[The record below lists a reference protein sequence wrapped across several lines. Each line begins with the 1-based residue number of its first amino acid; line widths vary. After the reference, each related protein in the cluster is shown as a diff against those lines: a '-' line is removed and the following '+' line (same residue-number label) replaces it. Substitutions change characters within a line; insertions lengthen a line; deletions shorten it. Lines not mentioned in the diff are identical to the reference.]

1 MKLVNEGVIGIIY
14 RHGFNDYEFMIG
26 DFPKEIRE
34 RIDTLVSS
42 YDDGYNL
49 SGARGDRT
57 LTLEEANINYWE
69 KEFIDQHLIDDL
81 KEFWY
86 DEGREELPGDAEIKR
101 QLKENPMEFV
111 YGLVQKV
118 KELEA
123 ML

>member
-42 YDDGYNL
+42 YDNGYNL

-86 DEGREELPGDAEIKR
+86 DQDREEIPSDEQIKED
-101 QLKENPMEFV
+101 LKKNPMEFV

>member
-34 RIDTLVSS
+34 RIETLVSS

-86 DEGREELPGDAEIKR
+86 DQDREEIPSDEQIKED
-101 QLKENPMEFV
+101 LKKNPMEFV

>member
-1 MKLVNEGVIGIIY
+1 MKLLNEGVIGIIY
-14 RHGFNDYEFMIG
+14 RHSFNDYEFMIG

-86 DEGREELPGDAEIKR
+86 DQDREEIPSDEQIKED
-101 QLKENPMEFV
+101 LKKNPMEFV

>member
-86 DEGREELPGDAEIKR
+86 DQDREEIPSDEQIKED
-101 QLKENPMEFV
+101 LKKNPMEFV

>member
-1 MKLVNEGVIGIIY
+1 MKEGVIGVIY

-34 RIDTLVSS
+34 RIEILISG
-42 YDDGYNL
+42 YDDGYNM
-49 SGARGDRT
+49 SGARGDRDMT
-57 LTLEEANINYWE
+57 LADANINYWE

-86 DEGREELPGDAEIKR
+86 DEGREELPSDAEIKR

>member
-1 MKLVNEGVIGIIY
+1 MKLANEGVIGIVY
-14 RHGFNDYEFMIG
+14 RHGFNDYELQIG

-34 RIDTLVSS
+34 RIEILVSG

-49 SGARGDRT
+49 TGARGDRT
-57 LTLEEANINYWE
+57 LTLEDANINYWE

-86 DEGREELPGDAEIKR
+86 DEGREELPSDAEIKR